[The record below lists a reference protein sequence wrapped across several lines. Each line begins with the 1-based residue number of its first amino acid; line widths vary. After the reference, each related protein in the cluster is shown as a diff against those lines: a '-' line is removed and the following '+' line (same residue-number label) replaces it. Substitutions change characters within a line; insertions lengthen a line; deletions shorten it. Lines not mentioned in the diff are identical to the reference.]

1 MADDDDDF
9 ELDDDQVTGESGVPA
24 PTDYNDD
31 DDDFDFDDDF
41 DEFDEGG
48 SGSKFKEMLAGKGKL
63 IGIVVGA
70 LVGLGALGGGA
81 WWFFAGDD
89 AEMAEESSQNA
100 GNVGSAVEMALQS
113 QATGGLTPPGG
124 KLTTGGKLTQGG
136 VTGGG
141 KLSAQPTA
149 PAPAGKLSAGAGGAN
164 DAPKLTAAA
173 AGTVASQVTGGMGG
187 YNPDNAETPLSTA
200 AVAEVGVNIPAV
212 LPRAF
217 ADMGQPKQ
225 PQPLAPAD
233 DKSLF
238 EVTDVGLL
246 PTVSEAGK
254 EPWKTYA
261 RPFSADPSTPIV
273 GLVVT
278 GLGQSATLTEAAIN
292 YLPADVTLG
301 FSAYGQGTKDWVQ
314 KARQMGHEV
323 VLELPMESESFP
335 VDDPGP
341 MAMMTSK
348 SPSDNLKLLNLL
360 MMQAQGYVGF
370 VGQHGSAFTKNQ
382 KAMSPVLGEI
392 KTRGL
397 LFMDPRTSEN
407 SQTLEMADQMQLAR
421 AIADMTIDSNVS
433 PRRLRAQLDTLS
445 TLAGNQGVTAGI
457 IHATPNSIK
466 SIREWA
472 SQLQQVK
479 IAPISS
485 LAGRQQK

>member
-9 ELDDDQVTGESGVPA
+9 DLDDDEVTGESGVPA
-24 PTDYNDD
+24 PTDYDD

-48 SGSKFKEMLAGKGKL
+48 SGSKLKEMLAGKGKL
-63 IGIVVGA
+63 IGIVAGA
-70 LVGLGALGGGA
+70 LVGLGLLGGGA
-81 WWFFAGDD
+81 WWFFSGDD
-89 AEMAEESSQNA
+89 AEMAEETQKKS
-100 GNVGSAVEMALQS
+100 GGVGSAVQMALQS
-113 QATGGLTPPGG
+113 QATGGMTPPGG
-124 KLTTGGKLTQGG
+124 KLTAGGKLTQGG

-141 KLSAQPTA
+141 KLSAQPA
-149 PAPAGKLSAGAGGAN
+149 PSSGKLTAGGSATAT

-187 YNPDNAETPLSTA
+187 YNPDNAQAPLSTA
-200 AVAEVGVNIPAV
+200 AVAEVGVNVPAV
-212 LPRAF
+212 LPRAVSNL
-217 ADMGQPKQ
+217 GQPKQ
-225 PQPLAPAD
+225 AQPLATPD

-246 PTVSEAGK
+246 PTVSEDGR

-261 RPFSADPSTPIV
+261 RPFQADPATPLI

-301 FSAYGQGTKDWVQ
+301 FSAYAQGTKAWVQ

-341 MAMMTSK
+341 MAMLTSK
-348 SPSDNLKLLNLL
+348 TPSENLKLLNLL

-370 VGQHGSAFTKNQ
+370 IGQHGSAFTKNQ

-397 LFMDPRTSEN
+397 LFMDPRTTDN
-407 SQTLEMADQMQLAR
+407 SLTLEMADQLQLAR
-421 AIADMTIDSNVS
+421 AISDLTIDSHVS
-433 PRRLRAQLDTLS
+433 ARRLRAQLDTLS
-445 TLAGNQGVTAGI
+445 ALAANQGVTAGV

-466 SIREWA
+466 SIRDWA
-472 SQLQQVK
+472 NQLQQAK

-485 LAGRQQK
+485 LAGRQKK